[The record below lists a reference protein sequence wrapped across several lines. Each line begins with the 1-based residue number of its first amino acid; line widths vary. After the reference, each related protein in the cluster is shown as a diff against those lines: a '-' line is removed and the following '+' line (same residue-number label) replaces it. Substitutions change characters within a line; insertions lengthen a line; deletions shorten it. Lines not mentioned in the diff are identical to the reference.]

1 MSNKEKLSGD
11 RIQRVIELCKTVDE
25 RGVDPFS
32 LDIDDIIAT
41 LQQYFPEWDSP
52 EEMTIDAEA
61 VQCLASVI
69 ENQGNWVKYRSTSL
83 YTDPFLLQDKIHRL
97 KKEDLIGV
105 FIKVWTPVIEM
116 EQLSIPYLSEALK
129 YWDSLVPLDERWQN
143 DDPLEVGTGTITREE
158 LVRQKIFAEK
168 TFMED
173 LVTSW
178 DQLKHIVGE
187 KKKILYWDFIGCN
200 TYNETLDRAYMTS
213 FLVTYGYAT
222 LELHP
227 LDEEVFIIPFTEP
240 RLEIVDKH
248 LVSVPISIS
257 FDEWIKWKEGKI
269 NDKKSLL

>member
-11 RIQRVIELCKTVDE
+11 SIQRVIDLCKTVDE

-83 YTDPFLLQDKIHRL
+83 YTDPFLLEDKIHRL

-116 EQLSIPYLSEALK
+116 EQLSIPYLSEAMK

-143 DDPLEVGTGTITREE
+143 DDALEVGTGTITREE

-257 FDEWIKWKEGKI
+257 FDEWINWKEGKI

>member
-1 MSNKEKLSGD
+1 LSNKKKLSGD

-32 LDIDDIIAT
+32 LDIDEIIAT
-41 LQQYFPEWDSP
+41 LQQYFPDWDSP
-52 EEMTIDAEA
+52 EEMAIDAEA

-83 YTDPFLLQDKIHRL
+83 YTDPFLLEDKIHRL
-97 KKEDLIGV
+97 EKEDLIRV

-116 EQLSIPYLSEALK
+116 EQLSISYLSQAMK
-129 YWDSLVPLDERWQN
+129 YWDSLVPIDKRWQN
-143 DDPLEVGTGTITREE
+143 DDPIKVGTGTITREE

-173 LVTSW
+173 LVASW
-178 DQLKHIVGE
+178 DQLKHMVGK

-200 TYNETLDRAYMTS
+200 TFNETLDRAYMTS

-222 LELHP
+222 LEIHP

-248 LVSVPISIS
+248 LVSVPISIR

>member
-1 MSNKEKLSGD
+1 LSNKEKLSGD
-11 RIQRVIELCKTVDE
+11 RIQRVIEICKTVDE

-32 LDIDDIIAT
+32 LDIDEIIST
-41 LQQYFPEWDSP
+41 LQKYFPEWDSP
-52 EEMTIDAEA
+52 EEMAIDAEA

-83 YTDPFLLQDKIHRL
+83 YTDPFLLEDKIQRL
-97 KKEDLIGV
+97 KKEDFIGV

-116 EQLSIPYLSEALK
+116 EQLSIPYLTEAMK
-129 YWDSLVPLDERWQN
+129 YWDSLVPIDERWQN
-143 DDPLEVGTGTITREE
+143 DNPMEVGTGTITRGE

-173 LVTSW
+173 LVASW
-178 DQLKHIVGE
+178 DQLKQMVGE

-200 TYNETLDRAYMTS
+200 TYKETLDRAYMTS

-240 RLEIVDKH
+240 RLELADKQ

-257 FDEWIKWKEGKI
+257 FDEWDKWKEEKL